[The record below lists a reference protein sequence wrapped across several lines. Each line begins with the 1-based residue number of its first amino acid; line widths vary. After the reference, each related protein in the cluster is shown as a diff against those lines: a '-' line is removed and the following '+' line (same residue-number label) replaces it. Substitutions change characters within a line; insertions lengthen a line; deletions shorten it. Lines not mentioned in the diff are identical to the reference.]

1 MGQTNIRY
9 TDESINTAFSA
20 FYVIPEYQREYVWEK
35 TQVKQLMEDLLDAYT
50 SDKNKAYFLGTIVT
64 CSANGDFELVDG
76 QQRLTTFFIILCIVK
91 KLYAEYGIQTAS
103 IDQLICG
110 TSLNQ
115 YGVPVTRYRL
125 ELQHQNVTN
134 CLELIAKGEPR
145 PSDVSKTGGRLFDA
159 AEVVEQFMRDNF
171 ADITAF
177 GPFAAFLLYKSSFV
191 RIDTQNVVDALKMF
205 ETINERGKNLDP
217 IDLLKNMLFTNVQ
230 PNQFAALNTEWKSVI
245 NELERI
251 DEKPLR
257 FLRYFIMA
265 KYDVSKE
272 PNGVL
277 REDRIFAWLK
287 ANKKQCPYASA
298 PFKFV
303 QGMKDSASF
312 YANCKKPANSWGGGT
327 RSLKNIPL
335 LAGTSYRLHLM
346 LLLAASNMEP
356 AVLGRFEILVESIVY
371 YTVINRVTTN
381 DIERIFVKW
390 CGQIR
395 GIKTS
400 DELDA
405 FIGSS
410 VLPEVSRW
418 KEDNEAN
425 FMRLGLN
432 SMQQYRVKF
441 IMAKLAAYVNGLRTG
456 NGMTDEPTIEEL
468 ARLIPWSFE
477 IEHIMPQT
485 CADKAQYGVDED
497 EFSIIVNRL
506 GNLTLLESTINR
518 SIHNSAYQ
526 DKCVDYR
533 QSTVYLTSSLPE
545 LVDVGKNNAITKANE
560 KLKAWPEWN
569 KTSIME
575 RQAMLYKLS
584 EEIWMSDAIWNPKKS
599 A

>member
-76 QQRLTTFFIILCIVK
+76 QQRLTTFFIILCIAK
-91 KLYAEYGIQTAS
+91 KLYAEYGIPTAS

-356 AVLGRFEILVESIVY
+356 AVLDRFEILVESIVY

>member
-1 MGQTNIRY
+1 MGQTNIKY

-20 FYVIPEYQREYVWEK
+20 FYVIPEYQREYVWES
-35 TQVKQLMEDLLDAYT
+35 TQVKQLMEDLLDAYS

-76 QQRLTTFFIILCIVK
+76 QQRLTTFFIALCIIK
-91 KLYAEYGIQTAS
+91 KLYAEYGVPTAF

-110 TSLNQ
+110 TSVNK
-115 YGVPVTRYRL
+115 YGIPVTRYRL
-125 ELQHQNVTN
+125 ELQHQNVTS

-145 PSDVSKTGGRLFDA
+145 PNDISKTGGRLFDA
-159 AEVVEQFMRDNF
+159 AEVVECFMRDNF
-171 ADITAF
+171 SDIASF
-177 GPFAAFLLYKSSFV
+177 GPFAAFMLYQSSFV

-217 IDLLKNMLFTNVQ
+217 IDLLKNMLFSNVQ
-230 PNQFAALNTEWKSVI
+230 PDQFAALNAEWKSVI

-287 ANKKQCPYASA
+287 ANKSQCPYASA
-298 PFKFV
+298 PFKLV
-303 QGMKDSASF
+303 QGMKDSAVF
-312 YANCKKPANSWGGGT
+312 YANCKKPANSVGGGV

-335 LAGTSYRLHLM
+335 LAGLSYRLHLM

-356 AVLGRFEILVESIVY
+356 AVLDRFEILVESIVY

-390 CGQIR
+390 CVQVR
-395 GIKTS
+395 DIKTS

-405 FIGSS
+405 FINTA

-418 KEDNEAN
+418 KSDNEAN

-441 IMAKLAAYVNGLRTG
+441 IMAKISAYVNGLRTG
-456 NGMTDEPTIEEL
+456 SGMTDEPTSQEL
-468 ARLIPWSFE
+468 SHLISWSFE

-485 CADKAQYGVDED
+485 CVDKAQYGVDEN

-506 GNLTLLESTINR
+506 GNLTLLENTINR
-518 SIHNSAYQ
+518 SIHNSTYQ
-526 DKCVDYR
+526 DKCVEYR

-575 RQAMLYKLS
+575 RQAMLYRLS
-584 EEIWMSDAIWNPKKS
+584 EEIWMSDAIWSPKKLS
-599 A
+599 

>member
-35 TQVKQLMEDLLDAYT
+35 MQVKQLMEDLLDAYT

-356 AVLGRFEILVESIVY
+356 AVLDRFEILVESIVY

-395 GIKTS
+395 SIKTS

-456 NGMTDEPTIEEL
+456 NGMTDEPTSEEL
-468 ARLIPWSFE
+468 SRLIPWSFE

>member
-91 KLYAEYGIQTAS
+91 KLYAEYGIPTAS

-245 NELERI
+245 KRAER
-251 DEKPLR
+251 
-257 FLRYFIMA
+257 
-265 KYDVSKE
+265 
-272 PNGVL
+272 
-277 REDRIFAWLK
+277 
-287 ANKKQCPYASA
+287 
-298 PFKFV
+298 
-303 QGMKDSASF
+303 
-312 YANCKKPANSWGGGT
+312 
-327 RSLKNIPL
+327 RSP
-335 LAGTSYRLHLM
+335 
-346 LLLAASNMEP
+346 
-356 AVLGRFEILVESIVY
+356 
-371 YTVINRVTTN
+371 
-381 DIERIFVKW
+381 
-390 CGQIR
+390 
-395 GIKTS
+395 
-400 DELDA
+400 
-405 FIGSS
+405 
-410 VLPEVSRW
+410 
-418 KEDNEAN
+418 
-425 FMRLGLN
+425 
-432 SMQQYRVKF
+432 
-441 IMAKLAAYVNGLRTG
+441 
-456 NGMTDEPTIEEL
+456 
-468 ARLIPWSFE
+468 
-477 IEHIMPQT
+477 
-485 CADKAQYGVDED
+485 
-497 EFSIIVNRL
+497 
-506 GNLTLLESTINR
+506 
-518 SIHNSAYQ
+518 
-526 DKCVDYR
+526 
-533 QSTVYLTSSLPE
+533 
-545 LVDVGKNNAITKANE
+545 
-560 KLKAWPEWN
+560 
-569 KTSIME
+569 
-575 RQAMLYKLS
+575 
-584 EEIWMSDAIWNPKKS
+584 
-599 A
+599 

>member
-312 YANCKKPANSWGGGT
+312 YANCKKPANSWGT

-356 AVLGRFEILVESIVY
+356 AVLDRFEILVESIVY

>member
-76 QQRLTTFFIILCIVK
+76 QQRLTTFFIILCIVE
-91 KLYAEYGIQTAS
+91 KLYAEYGIPTAS

-312 YANCKKPANSWGGGT
+312 YANCKKPANSWGG
-327 RSLKNIPL
+327 
-335 LAGTSYRLHLM
+335 
-346 LLLAASNMEP
+346 
-356 AVLGRFEILVESIVY
+356 VL
-371 YTVINRVTTN
+371 
-381 DIERIFVKW
+381 
-390 CGQIR
+390 
-395 GIKTS
+395 
-400 DELDA
+400 
-405 FIGSS
+405 
-410 VLPEVSRW
+410 EV
-418 KEDNEAN
+418 
-425 FMRLGLN
+425 
-432 SMQQYRVKF
+432 
-441 IMAKLAAYVNGLRTG
+441 
-456 NGMTDEPTIEEL
+456 
-468 ARLIPWSFE
+468 
-477 IEHIMPQT
+477 
-485 CADKAQYGVDED
+485 
-497 EFSIIVNRL
+497 
-506 GNLTLLESTINR
+506 
-518 SIHNSAYQ
+518 
-526 DKCVDYR
+526 
-533 QSTVYLTSSLPE
+533 
-545 LVDVGKNNAITKANE
+545 
-560 KLKAWPEWN
+560 
-569 KTSIME
+569 
-575 RQAMLYKLS
+575 
-584 EEIWMSDAIWNPKKS
+584 
-599 A
+599 

>member
-356 AVLGRFEILVESIVY
+356 AVLDRFEILVESIVY

-456 NGMTDEPTIEEL
+456 NGMTDEPTSEEL
-468 ARLIPWSFE
+468 SRLIPWSFE

-518 SIHNSAYQ
+518 SIHNSTYQ
-526 DKCVDYR
+526 DKCADYR
-533 QSTVYLTSSLPE
+533 QSTVYLTSSMPE

-584 EEIWMSDAIWNPKKS
+584 EEIWMSDAIWNPRKTS
-599 A
+599 

>member
-1 MGQTNIRY
+1 MRIAR
-9 TDESINTAFSA
+9 
-20 FYVIPEYQREYVWEK
+20 
-35 TQVKQLMEDLLDAYT
+35 
-50 SDKNKAYFLGTIVT
+50 
-64 CSANGDFELVDG
+64 
-76 QQRLTTFFIILCIVK
+76 
-91 KLYAEYGIQTAS
+91 
-103 IDQLICG
+103 
-110 TSLNQ
+110 SLKIH
-115 YGVPVTRYRL
+115 G
-125 ELQHQNVTN
+125 
-134 CLELIAKGEPR
+134 
-145 PSDVSKTGGRLFDA
+145 
-159 AEVVEQFMRDNF
+159 
-171 ADITAF
+171 
-177 GPFAAFLLYKSSFV
+177 
-191 RIDTQNVVDALKMF
+191 
-205 ETINERGKNLDP
+205 
-217 IDLLKNMLFTNVQ
+217 
-230 PNQFAALNTEWKSVI
+230 
-245 NELERI
+245 
-251 DEKPLR
+251 
-257 FLRYFIMA
+257 
-265 KYDVSKE
+265 
-272 PNGVL
+272 
-277 REDRIFAWLK
+277 
-287 ANKKQCPYASA
+287 
-298 PFKFV
+298 
-303 QGMKDSASF
+303 
-312 YANCKKPANSWGGGT
+312 GGGT
-327 RSLKNIPL
+327 RSLKNIPM

-356 AVLGRFEILVESIVY
+356 AVLDRFEILVESIVY

-395 GIKTS
+395 SIKTS

-410 VLPEVSRW
+410 VLPEVSWW

-518 SIHNSAYQ
+518 SIHNSTYQ

-575 RQAMLYKLS
+575 RQAMMYKLS
-584 EEIWMSDAIWNPKKS
+584 EEIWMSDAIWNPKKIS
-599 A
+599 

>member
-356 AVLGRFEILVESIVY
+356 AVLDRFEILVESIVY

>member
-91 KLYAEYGIQTAS
+91 KLYAEYGIPTAS

-171 ADITAF
+171 ADITSF

-356 AVLGRFEILVESIVY
+356 AVLDRFEILVESIVY

-400 DELDA
+400 DELDT
-405 FIGSS
+405 FISSS

-441 IMAKLAAYVNGLRTG
+441 IMAKLSAYVNGLRTG
-456 NGMTDEPTIEEL
+456 NGMTDEPTSEEL
-468 ARLIPWSFE
+468 SRLIPWSFE

-518 SIHNSAYQ
+518 SIHNSTYQ

-569 KTSIME
+569 KASIME

-584 EEIWMSDAIWNPKKS
+584 EEIWMSDAIWNPKKIS
-599 A
+599 

>member
-9 TDESINTAFSA
+9 TDESLNTAFSA

-76 QQRLTTFFIILCIVK
+76 QQRLTTFFIILCIVE
-91 KLYAEYGIQTAS
+91 KLYAEYGIPTAS

-177 GPFAAFLLYKSSFV
+177 GPFTAFLLYKSSFV

-346 LLLAASNMEP
+346 LLLAATNMEP
-356 AVLGRFEILVESIVY
+356 AVLDRFEILVESIVY

-584 EEIWMSDAIWNPKKS
+584 EEIWMSDAIWNPKKTS
-599 A
+599 

>member
-205 ETINERGKNLDP
+205 ETINERGKNLDT

-327 RSLKNIPL
+327 RSLKNIPM

-356 AVLGRFEILVESIVY
+356 AVLDRFEILVESIVY